1 MFAQGDYCDKDS
13 TYVTKF
19 LDFTTDKAK
28 LVKFVKDV
36 KGTGGGDFEECYE
49 LVLQQARQKLSWAP
63 GTVSSIWIMCGLGW
77 VWVGL
82 AIAMFFLNNVMVI
95 TQ

>member
-63 GTVSSIWIMCGLGW
+63 GTVTFELCAGLTIC
-77 VWVGL
+77 L
-82 AIAMFFLNNVMVI
+82 YCYILFK
-95 TQ
+95 